1 MLGISRRFNLDRTVR
16 LNSHPLRLV
25 DLVALRVSH
34 LTGLLEG
41 GTIRDLLVVL
51 ILRCFHGG
59 LLTGRSS
66 SVLIV
71 RLEFTILT
79 NLVQRKE
86 GVLTNDDVVCI
97 NKLCDIGARVLEIFG
112 RQGAVC
118 SVRQGVDR
126 AVFANLLTVR
136 ADPTDLVITRERQR
150 ARQLDLRRLK
160 IIDTFRKV
168 CRVEVGIVINDVQIC
183 DVSLNLSEVDVVPTV
198 TGMTRDT
205 DITAPVRV
213 LTRISVYLLED
224 GRREAT
230 EGVEN
235 LTIILSPNVGVILD
249 AVADILT
256 HTDGVAAFGI
266 GLSANGLKDRLLAV
280 RPHIFNHG
288 LGGGSLLT
296 VRLIGN
302 F

>member
-1 MLGISRRFNLDRTVR
+1 
-16 LNSHPLRLV
+16 
-25 DLVALRVSH
+25 
-34 LTGLLEG
+34 
-41 GTIRDLLVVL
+41 
-51 ILRCFHGG
+51 
-59 LLTGRSS
+59 
-66 SVLIV
+66 
-71 RLEFTILT
+71 
-79 NLVQRKE
+79 
-86 GVLTNDDVVCI
+86 
-97 NKLCDIGARVLEIFG
+97 
-112 RQGAVC
+112 
-118 SVRQGVDR
+118 
-126 AVFANLLTVR
+126 
-136 ADPTDLVITRERQR
+136 
-150 ARQLDLRRLK
+150 
-160 IIDTFRKV
+160 
-168 CRVEVGIVINDVQIC
+168 
-183 DVSLNLSEVDVVPTV
+183 
-198 TGMTRDT
+198 MTRDT